1 MSVSKTSVDN
11 DQEASRATHLS
22 LSLLQAIVE
31 ARFDTEERDGI
42 QLSRQQPDRKKR
54 HDFQPVLQPALLT
67 RRRIHI
73 PADFAANASFKG
85 FDEGWVSV
93 SIHEI
98 GALWEII

>member
-1 MSVSKTSVDN
+1 VLARR
-11 DQEASRATHLS
+11 ASPSHFFKR
-22 LSLLQAIVE
+22 LLKRGLILE
-31 ARFDTEERDGI
+31 NRDGI

-54 HDFQPVLQPALLT
+54 LDFQPVSQPALLT

-85 FDEGWVSV
+85 FDEGGVSV

-98 GALWEII
+98 GALWGIL